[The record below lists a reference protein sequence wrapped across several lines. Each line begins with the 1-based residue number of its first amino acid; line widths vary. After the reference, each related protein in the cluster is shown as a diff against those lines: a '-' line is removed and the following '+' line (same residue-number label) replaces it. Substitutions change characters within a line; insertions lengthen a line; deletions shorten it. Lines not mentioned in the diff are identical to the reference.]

1 MKFTLSWLKTHLDTE
16 ASVERIATT
25 LSAIGLE
32 VEGVEDRAAALG
44 AFRIAHVIEA
54 KQHPNADRLRVCRV
68 DAGDGRVL
76 NVVCGA
82 PNARTGMKGV
92 VALPGAFI
100 PGTGITLKAGA
111 IRGEASE
118 AMLLS
123 AREMGLG
130 EDHSGIVDLP
140 EDAPLGVPYVTWAGL
155 DDPVIEIAV
164 TPNRGDALSVRGI
177 ARDLAAAGLGTLK
190 PWAPAPV
197 PVTYQ
202 SPVRWET
209 ETQACPFVLGRHFR
223 GVRNGPSPEWLRRR
237 LESIGLRPISA
248 LVDITNFFTFDIG
261 RPLHVFDAAKLRGG
275 VLTMRQGRGETF
287 AGLHGK
293 EVTAGEADTV
303 IADASGALALAGIVG
318 GESTGCSEATTEVF
332 LEVALFDPV
341 AIANSGR
348 RLGIQTDARYRFE
361 RGIDAGL
368 MEAATE
374 AATRMILDLCGGE
387 ASEVVRAGAEPAW
400 HRTATLHFSRLASF
414 GGHDVPADEA
424 ATILDRLGFT
434 ARARDG
440 EKLIVAVPSWRN
452 DCAGEPDPQA
462 EYDLLEEVFRIIG
475 LDTIA
480 PAPLPPLTDAE
491 GRARV
496 VPPVAVTPAMGRAI
510 AARRVLA
517 GRGMVEAVTFSF
529 MARDIAALFGGGDAA
544 RMLANPI
551 ASDLDAM
558 RPSIIPNLALAAAR
572 NAARGLP
579 DVAFFETGPVF
590 SGGEPGQQTLA
601 ATGLRAGAM
610 PRHWATASRTPDAM
624 DAKADALAILSALGM
639 NLDAVQVTADAPAW
653 FHPGRS
659 GTLRFGPKVVLGTF
673 GELHPRVLTALD
685 LAGPVAAFELDLL
698 AVPEAKRKRRG
709 NPTLPAF
716 QPLVRDFAFVV
727 DEAVAA
733 DAVLRAA
740 KGAERSLVEHVALF
754 DVFRGP
760 AIGEG
765 KKSLAIAVTLQPR
778 DKTLTEAEI
787 DAVGQ
792 KVVAAVAKA
801 TGAVLRS

>member
-1 MKFTLSWLKTHLDTE
+1 MKFTLSWLRTHLDTE
-16 ASVERIATT
+16 ASLKRITDT
-25 LSAIGLE
+25 LSLIGLE
-32 VEGVEDRAAALG
+32 VESVEDRAASLG
-44 AFRIAHVIEA
+44 AFRIAQVIEA
-54 KQHPNADRLRVCRV
+54 KPHPNADRLRVCRV
-68 DAGDGRVL
+68 DAGEGRIL

-92 VALPGAFI
+92 LALPGAFI
-100 PGTGITLKAGA
+100 PGTGITLKAGQ
-111 IRGEASE
+111 IRGEVSE

-130 EDHSGIVDLP
+130 DDHEGIVELP
-140 EDAPLGVPYVTWAGL
+140 EEAPVGGSYAAWAGL

-190 PWAPAPV
+190 PWNPEPVAPSHA
-197 PVTYQ
+197 
-202 SPVRWET
+202 SPIRWET
-209 ETQACPFVLGRHFR
+209 ATPACPWVLGRHFR
-223 GVRNGPSPEWLRRR
+223 NLRNGPSPQWLRCR

-248 LVDITNFFTFDIG
+248 LVDITNFFTFDLG
-261 RPLHVFDAAKLRGG
+261 RPLHVFDAAKLEGT

-287 AGLHGK
+287 AGLHGR
-293 EVTAGEADTV
+293 EVTATEADTV

-318 GESTGCSEATTEVF
+318 GESTGCSEATTEAF

-368 MEAATE
+368 MRQATE

-387 ASEVVRAGAEPAW
+387 ASEVVEAGGEPPW
-400 HRTATLHFSRLASF
+400 HRTATLRFSRLASF
-414 GGHDVPADEA
+414 GGRDVPADEA
-424 ATILDRLGFT
+424 CAILDRLGFRAT
-434 ARARDG
+434 ARDADR
-440 EKLIVAVPSWRN
+440 ITVVVPSWRN

-462 EYDLLEEVFRIIG
+462 EYDLIEEVLRITG
-475 LDTIA
+475 LDSV
-480 PAPLPPLTDAE
+480 PATPMPPLTDAD
-491 GRARV
+491 GRPRV

-517 GRGMVEAVTFSF
+517 GRGMVEAVTFSL
-529 MARDIAALFGGGDAA
+529 MARRIASLFGGGDEAQQ
-544 RMLANPI
+544 LANPI

-572 NAARGLP
+572 NSARGL
-579 DVAFFETGPVF
+579 AEAALFEIGPVF
-590 SGGEPGQQTLA
+590 FGGEPGEQTLA
-601 ATGLRAGAM
+601 AAGLRAGAS
-610 PRHWATASRTPDAM
+610 PRHWAEPARAPDAM
-624 DAKADALAILSALGM
+624 DAKADAMAVLSALGM
-639 NLDAVQVTADAPAW
+639 NLDAVQVTSDPPAW
-653 FHPGRS
+653 FHPGRA
-659 GTLRFGPKVVLGTF
+659 GTLRFGPKQVLGVF
-673 GELHPRVLTALD
+673 GELHPRVLAALD
-685 LAGPVAAFELDLL
+685 LPGPVASFELDLL
-698 AVPEAKRKRRG
+698 AVPEPRRRRRG
-709 NPTLPAF
+709 NPLLPPF

-727 DEAVAA
+727 AEEVPA

-740 KGAERSLVEHVALF
+740 KGAERSLIETVSLF
-754 DVFRGP
+754 DVYRGA

-765 KKSLAIAVTLQPR
+765 RKSLAVSVTIQPR
-778 DKTLTEAEI
+778 ERTLTEAEI
-787 DAVGQ
+787 EAVCR

-801 TGAVLRS
+801 TGAVLRG

>member
-1 MKFTLSWLKTHLDTE
+1 MKFTLSWLRAHLDTD
-16 ASVERIATT
+16 ATVERIAAT
-25 LSAIGLE
+25 LSQIGLE
-32 VEGVEDRAAALG
+32 VEGVEDRAAALA
-44 AFRIAHVIEA
+44 AFRIAHVVEA
-54 KQHPNADRLRVCRV
+54 KPHPNADRLRVCRV
-68 DAGDGRVL
+68 DAGDGRIL

-92 VALPGAFI
+92 LALPGAFI
-100 PGTGITLKAGA
+100 PGTGITLKAGQ

-130 EDHSGIVDLP
+130 DDHDGIVDLP
-140 EDAPLGVPYVTWAGL
+140 GDAPVGARYVAWAGL

-164 TPNRGDALSVRGI
+164 TPNRGDALAVRGI

-190 PWAPAPV
+190 PWAAEPV
-197 PVTYQ
+197 PPAYA

-209 ETQACPFVLGRHFR
+209 ETQACPWVLGRHFR
-223 GVRNGPSPEWLRRR
+223 GVKNGPSPEWLRRR

-248 LVDITNFFTFDIG
+248 LVDITNFFTFDLG
-261 RPLHVFDAAKLRGG
+261 RPLHVFDAAKLQDGT
-275 VLTMRQGRGETF
+275 LTMRQGRHETF
-287 AGLHGK
+287 AGLHGR
-293 EVTAGEADTV
+293 EVTATEADTV

-341 AIANSGR
+341 AVANTGR

-361 RGIDAGL
+361 RGIDPGL
-368 MEAATE
+368 MRAATE
-374 AATRMILDLCGGE
+374 AASRMILDLCGGE
-387 ASEVVRAGAEPAW
+387 TSEVVEAGGEPAW
-400 HRTATLHFSRLASF
+400 HRTATMRFSRLASF

-424 ATILDRLGFT
+424 AAILDRLGFRAT
-434 ARARDG
+434 ARDVGR
-440 EKLIVAVPSWRN
+440 ITVAVPSWRN

-462 EYDLLEEVFRIIG
+462 EYDLLEEVLRITG
-475 LDTIA
+475 LDAI
-480 PAPLPPLTDAE
+480 PAEPMPPLTDAE
-491 GRARV
+491 GRPRI

-510 AARRVLA
+510 TARRALA

-529 MARDIAALFGGGDAA
+529 MARGVASLFGGGDDA
-544 RMLANPI
+544 RLLANPI

-572 NAARGLP
+572 NAARGIPEAAL
-579 DVAFFETGPVF
+579 FETGPVF
-590 SGGEPGQQTLA
+590 LGGESGEQTLA
-601 ATGLRAGAM
+601 AAGLRAGASA
-610 PRHWATASRTPDAM
+610 RHWAEPSRSPDAM
-624 DAKADALAILSALGM
+624 DAKADALAVLSALGM

-673 GELHPRVLTALD
+673 GELHPRVLAALD
-685 LAGPVAAFELDLL
+685 LEGPVAAFELDLL

-709 NPTLPAF
+709 NPALPAF

-727 DEAVAA
+727 GEEVAA

-740 KGAERSLVEHVALF
+740 KGAERSLIESVSLF
-754 DVFRGP
+754 DVYRGA

-765 KKSLAIAVTLQPR
+765 RKSLAVAVTIQPR
-778 DKTLTEAEI
+778 ERTLTEAEI

-792 KVVAAVAKA
+792 KVIAAVAKT
-801 TGAVLRS
+801 TGAVLRG

>member
-1 MKFTLSWLKTHLDTE
+1 MKFTLSWLKTHLDTD
-16 ASVERIATT
+16 ASVERISTA
-25 LSAIGLE
+25 LSQIGLE
-32 VEGVEDRAAALG
+32 VEGVEDRAASLG
-44 AFRIAHVIEA
+44 AFRIAHVLEA

-68 DAGDGRVL
+68 DGGDGRIL

-82 PNARTGMKGV
+82 PNARTGMKAV

-140 EDAPLGVPYVTWAGL
+140 EDAPVGVPYVTWAGL

-190 PWAPAPV
+190 PWTAPAV
-197 PVTYQ
+197 PAAYA
-202 SPVRWET
+202 SPVKWVT
-209 ETQACPFVLGRHFR
+209 ETAACPFVLGRHFR
-223 GVRNGPSPEWLRRR
+223 GVKNGPSPEWLRRR

-261 RPLHVFDAAKLRGG
+261 RPLHVFDAAKLSGST
-275 VLTMRQGRGETF
+275 LTMRQGRNETF
-287 AGLHGK
+287 AGLHGRD
-293 EVTAGEADTV
+293 VTATEADTV

-318 GESTGCSEATTEVF
+318 GESTGCSDATTEVF

-348 RLGIQTDARYRFE
+348 RLGTQTDARYRFE

-387 ASEVVRAGAEPAW
+387 ASEVVRAGDAPAW
-400 HRTATLHFSRLASF
+400 NRVATLRVERLASF
-414 GGHDVPADEA
+414 GGHAVAPDDA
-424 ATILDRLGFT
+424 AGILDRLGFT
-434 ARARDG
+434 ATARDA
-440 EKLIVAVPSWRN
+440 ETITVAVPTWRN

-462 EYDLLEEVFRIIG
+462 EYDLIEEVLRIIG

-480 PAPLPPLTDAE
+480 AAPMPPLTDAE
-491 GRARV
+491 GRPRT

-517 GRGMVEAVTFSF
+517 GRGMVEAVSFSF
-529 MARDIAALFGGGDAA
+529 MPRAVAALFGGGDDA

-558 RPSIIPNLALAAAR
+558 RPSIIANLAAAAAR

-579 DVAFFETGPVF
+579 EVALFETGPVF
-590 SGGEPGQQTLA
+590 SGGEPGEQTLA
-601 ATGLRAGAM
+601 ATGLRAGASA
-610 PRHWATASRTPDAM
+610 RHWAVASRAPDAM
-624 DAKADALAILSALGM
+624 DAKADALAVLSALGM

-673 GELHPRVLTALD
+673 GELHPRVLAALD
-685 LAGPVAAFELDLL
+685 LQGPVAAFELDLL
-698 AVPEAKRKRRG
+698 AVPEPKKKRRG
-709 NPTLPAF
+709 NPSLSAF

-740 KGAERSLVEHVALF
+740 KGAERVLIESVALF

-778 DKTLTEAEI
+778 EKTLAEAEI

-792 KVVAAVAKA
+792 KVIAAVAKA

>member
-1 MKFTLSWLKTHLDTE
+1 MKFTLSWLRTHLDTE
-16 ASVERIATT
+16 ASLKRITDT
-25 LSAIGLE
+25 LSLIGLE
-32 VEGVEDRAAALG
+32 VESVEDRAASLG
-44 AFRIAHVIEA
+44 AFRIAQVIEA
-54 KQHPNADRLRVCRV
+54 KPHPNADRLRVCRV
-68 DAGDGRVL
+68 DAGEGRIL

-92 VALPGAFI
+92 LALPGAFI
-100 PGTGITLKAGA
+100 PGTGITLKAGQ
-111 IRGEASE
+111 IRGEVSE

-130 EDHSGIVDLP
+130 DDHEGIVELP
-140 EDAPLGVPYVTWAGL
+140 EEAPVGGSYAAWAGL

-190 PWAPAPV
+190 PWNPEPVAPSHA
-197 PVTYQ
+197 
-202 SPVRWET
+202 SPIRWET
-209 ETQACPFVLGRHFR
+209 ATPACPWVLGRHFR
-223 GVRNGPSPEWLRRR
+223 NLRNGPSPQWLRCR

-248 LVDITNFFTFDIG
+248 LVDITNFFTFDLG
-261 RPLHVFDAAKLRGG
+261 RPLHVFDAAKLEGT

-287 AGLHGK
+287 AGLHGR
-293 EVTAGEADTV
+293 EVTATEADTV

-318 GESTGCSEATTEVF
+318 GESTGCSEATTEAF

-368 MEAATE
+368 MRQATE

-387 ASEVVRAGAEPAW
+387 ASEVVEAGGEPPW
-400 HRTATLHFSRLASF
+400 HRTATLRFSRLASF
-414 GGHDVPADEA
+414 GGRDVPADEA
-424 ATILDRLGFT
+424 CAILDRLGFRAT
-434 ARARDG
+434 ARDADR
-440 EKLIVAVPSWRN
+440 ITVVVPSWRN

-462 EYDLLEEVFRIIG
+462 EYDLIEEVLRITG
-475 LDTIA
+475 LDSV
-480 PAPLPPLTDAE
+480 PATPMPPLTDAD
-491 GRARV
+491 GRPRV

-517 GRGMVEAVTFSF
+517 GRGMVEAVTFSL
-529 MARDIAALFGGGDAA
+529 MARRIASLFGGGDEAQQ
-544 RMLANPI
+544 LANPI

-572 NAARGLP
+572 NSARGL
-579 DVAFFETGPVF
+579 AEAALFEIGPVF
-590 SGGEPGQQTLA
+590 FGGEPGEQTLA
-601 ATGLRAGAM
+601 AAGLRAGAS
-610 PRHWATASRTPDAM
+610 PRHWAEPARAPDAM
-624 DAKADALAILSALGM
+624 DAKADAMAVLSALGM
-639 NLDAVQVTADAPAW
+639 NLDAVQVTSDPPAW
-653 FHPGRS
+653 FHPGRA
-659 GTLRFGPKVVLGTF
+659 GTLRFGPKQVLGVF
-673 GELHPRVLTALD
+673 GELHPRVLAALD
-685 LAGPVAAFELDLL
+685 LPGPVASFELDLL
-698 AVPEAKRKRRG
+698 AVPEPRRRRRG
-709 NPTLPAF
+709 NPLLPPF

-727 DEAVAA
+727 AEEVPA

-740 KGAERSLVEHVALF
+740 KGAERSLIETVSLF
-754 DVFRGP
+754 DVYRGA

-765 KKSLAIAVTLQPR
+765 RKSLAVSVTIQPR
-778 DKTLTEAEI
+778 ERTLTEAEI
-787 DAVGQ
+787 DAVCR

-801 TGAVLRS
+801 TGAVLRG

>member
-1 MKFTLSWLKTHLDTE
+1 MKFTLSWLRTHLDTE
-16 ASVERIATT
+16 ASLKRITDT
-25 LSAIGLE
+25 LSLIGLE
-32 VEGVEDRAAALG
+32 VESVEDRAASLG

-54 KQHPNADRLRVCRV
+54 KPHPNADRLRVCRV
-68 DAGDGRVL
+68 DAGEGRIL

-92 VALPGAFI
+92 LALPGAFI
-100 PGTGITLKAGA
+100 PGTGITLKAGQ
-111 IRGEASE
+111 IRGEVSE

-130 EDHSGIVDLP
+130 DDHEGIVELP
-140 EDAPLGVPYVTWAGL
+140 EEAPVGGSYAAWAGL

-190 PWAPAPV
+190 PWNPEPVAPSHA
-197 PVTYQ
+197 
-202 SPVRWET
+202 SPIRWEAAT
-209 ETQACPFVLGRHFR
+209 PACPWVLGRHFR
-223 GVRNGPSPEWLRRR
+223 NLRNGPSPQWLRCR

-248 LVDITNFFTFDIG
+248 LVDITNFFTFDLG
-261 RPLHVFDAAKLRGG
+261 RPLHVFDAAKLEGT

-287 AGLHGK
+287 AGLHGR
-293 EVTAGEADTV
+293 EVTATEADTV

-318 GESTGCSEATTEVF
+318 GESTGCSEATTEAF

-368 MEAATE
+368 MRQATE

-387 ASEVVRAGAEPAW
+387 ASEVVEAGGEPPW
-400 HRTATLHFSRLASF
+400 HRTATLRFSRLASF
-414 GGHDVPADEA
+414 GGRDVPADEA
-424 ATILDRLGFT
+424 CAILDRLGFRAT
-434 ARARDG
+434 ARDADR
-440 EKLIVAVPSWRN
+440 ITVVVPSWRN

-462 EYDLLEEVFRIIG
+462 EYDLIEEVLRITG
-475 LDTIA
+475 LDSV
-480 PAPLPPLTDAE
+480 PATPMPPLTDAD
-491 GRARV
+491 GRPRV

-529 MARDIAALFGGGDAA
+529 MARRIASLFGGGDEAQQ
-544 RMLANPI
+544 LANPI

-572 NAARGLP
+572 NSARGL
-579 DVAFFETGPVF
+579 AEAALFEIGPVF
-590 SGGEPGQQTLA
+590 FGGEPGEQTLA
-601 ATGLRAGAM
+601 AAGLRAGAS
-610 PRHWATASRTPDAM
+610 PRHWAEPARAPDAM
-624 DAKADALAILSALGM
+624 DAKADAMAVLSALGM
-639 NLDAVQVTADAPAW
+639 NLDAVQVTADPPAW
-653 FHPGRS
+653 FHPGRA
-659 GTLRFGPKVVLGTF
+659 GTLRFGPKQVLGVF
-673 GELHPRVLTALD
+673 GELHPRVLAALD
-685 LAGPVAAFELDLL
+685 LPGPVASFELDLL
-698 AVPEAKRKRRG
+698 AVPEPRRRRRG
-709 NPTLPAF
+709 NPLLPPF

-727 DEAVAA
+727 AEEVPA

-740 KGAERSLVEHVALF
+740 KGAERSLIETVSLF
-754 DVFRGP
+754 DVYRGA

-765 KKSLAIAVTLQPR
+765 RKSLAVSVTIQPR
-778 DKTLTEAEI
+778 ERTLTEAEI
-787 DAVGQ
+787 DAVCR

-801 TGAVLRS
+801 TGAVLRG